1 MLHQVDDTKANEE
14 ALKYPDDFMERITEI
29 FMYQM
34 EKKQSKRL
42 LWKIVHKLLNKMV
55 YEKIGIS

>member
-55 YEKIGIS
+55 